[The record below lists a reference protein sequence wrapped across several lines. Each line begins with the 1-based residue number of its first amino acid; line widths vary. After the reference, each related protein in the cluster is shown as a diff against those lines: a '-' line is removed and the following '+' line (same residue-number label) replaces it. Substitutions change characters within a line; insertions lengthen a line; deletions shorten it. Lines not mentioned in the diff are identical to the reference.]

1 MREVKTVSIQWYPGH
16 MAKAARE
23 VSESLK
29 LVDVV
34 IEVLDARL
42 PESSRNPMMAARVG
56 EKPTVLALAKVDLAD
71 PDVTERFVQNYH
83 RHSELRAVAIDTL
96 RGTGMKELIAAA
108 ATLAEPKLQRLAAK
122 GIHRPT
128 VRALVIGI
136 PNAGKSSL
144 INRLA
149 RRSAVKTGDK
159 PGVTRQKQW
168 IKVGKEFELLD
179 TPGILWPKF
188 EDRSVA
194 LRLAWSGAI
203 ESTIL
208 PLEELAVNLIEWLRD
223 TYPERLLE
231 RYRLEDLEV
240 SSERLFAQIA
250 IQRGAILPGGL
261 PNLEQAAQKLLRDV
275 QTGKMG
281 RISFDRPEE
290 NV

>member
-1 MREVKTVSIQWYPGH
+1 MSIQWYPGH